1 MVGTGEKKRRRRA
14 YGSLSEFIDQ
24 DRIAG
29 PLFIL
34 PFIIGLLVFTVYPFF
49 SSLYYAFTDFQIGNP
64 IKWLGFS
71 NFIRMFS
78 GTDDK
83 FWISFFV
90 TFKFAFVQVPMK
102 LAFSLLVAIVLSR
115 KSKAIGAY
123 RSIFYIPSLMGGSVA
138 VALMWKRLFGYDG
151 AINSILSMLGV
162 EAIPFLT
169 SPKYALWTL
178 TGLGVWQFGSA
189 MLIFLAAIKSVPASY
204 HEAAIVDGAGPVR
217 RFFSIT
223 FPMLTPVL
231 FFNLI
236 NQLIGSF
243 QTFNSS
249 YLITNGGDPLNSTLY
264 YAVHL
269 YTESF
274 TYWRMGYGCAMAWFL
289 LIIIGI
295 FTSLIFKSSDAW
307 VYYESER

>member
-102 LAFSLLVAIVLSR
+102 LAFSLLVAIVLS
-115 KSKAIGAY
+115 
-123 RSIFYIPSLMGGSVA
+123 
-138 VALMWKRLFGYDG
+138 
-151 AINSILSMLGV
+151 
-162 EAIPFLT
+162 
-169 SPKYALWTL
+169 
-178 TGLGVWQFGSA
+178 
-189 MLIFLAAIKSVPASY
+189 
-204 HEAAIVDGAGPVR
+204 
-217 RFFSIT
+217 
-223 FPMLTPVL
+223 
-231 FFNLI
+231 
-236 NQLIGSF
+236 
-243 QTFNSS
+243 
-249 YLITNGGDPLNSTLY
+249 
-264 YAVHL
+264 
-269 YTESF
+269 
-274 TYWRMGYGCAMAWFL
+274 
-289 LIIIGI
+289 
-295 FTSLIFKSSDAW
+295 
-307 VYYESER
+307 